1 MKRQATDYLILDQAT
16 GTYREDPEQMVRDDV
31 EKHYWLN
38 VGRTILKDWRLYVML
53 VPMLL
58 VFLFWR
64 YMPMY
69 ELLGSFKV
77 DDVVKPVADQYFK
90 GFSNF
95 KGLLMGTGT
104 YAGLSTDF
112 WRAMRNTFL
121 LSFYGLLFGFP
132 MPIIL
137 ALFFNEIRSN
147 AARSA
152 LQVMTY
158 LPKFMSTV
166 VMTSLV
172 VMLIFSAFAAYPLSR
187 MKFRFRNLIY
197 AGIVAMMSIP
207 MHVTLIPIFKM
218 TTSMGL
224 YDKLISLLGPYVAF
238 ALPMSVFILTGFMMT
253 IPKEI
258 EESAEID
265 GCNKYNNF
273 FQIILPLAKSGL
285 STLAIY
291 NGVSMWNEFAFANT
305 LLQSPAQKTLP
316 LALGQFKGE
325 HSLDMP
331 MILAVLVL
339 SALPMIIL
347 FIIFQDKLVKGMMA
361 GAVKG

>member
-1 MKRQATDYLILDQAT
+1 MDK
-16 GTYREDPEQMVRDDV
+16 
-31 EKHYWLN
+31 EKLKSRISW
-38 VGRTILKDWRLYVML
+38 TI
-53 VPMLL
+53 
-58 VFLFWR
+58 VF
-64 YMPMY
+64 
-69 ELLGSFKV
+69 
-77 DDVVKPVADQYFK
+77 
-90 GFSNF
+90 
-95 KGLLMGTGT
+95 
-104 YAGLSTDF
+104 
-112 WRAMRNTFL
+112 
-121 LSFYGLLFGFP
+121 
-132 MPIIL
+132 IL
-137 ALFFNEIRSN
+137 ALFWVFVTLVPFLFMIINSFRKQFDMLSQGVFHFPNPWYFDNYPHIVQNGFFGYFGRSVFIV
-147 AARSA
+147 AI
-152 LQVMTY
+152 
-158 LPKFMSTV
+158 
-166 VMTSLV
+166 SLV

-207 MHVTLIPIFKM
+207 MHVTLIPIFKL

>member
-1 MKRQATDYLILDQAT
+1 MDK
-16 GTYREDPEQMVRDDV
+16 
-31 EKHYWLN
+31 EKLKSRISW
-38 VGRTILKDWRLYVML
+38 TI
-53 VPMLL
+53 
-58 VFLFWR
+58 VF
-64 YMPMY
+64 
-69 ELLGSFKV
+69 
-77 DDVVKPVADQYFK
+77 
-90 GFSNF
+90 
-95 KGLLMGTGT
+95 
-104 YAGLSTDF
+104 
-112 WRAMRNTFL
+112 
-121 LSFYGLLFGFP
+121 
-132 MPIIL
+132 IL
-137 ALFFNEIRSN
+137 ALFWVFVTLIPFLFMIINSFRKQFDMLSQGVFHFPNPWYFDNYPHIVQNGFFGYFGRSVFIV
-147 AARSA
+147 AI
-152 LQVMTY
+152 
-158 LPKFMSTV
+158 
-166 VMTSLV
+166 SLV
-172 VMLIFSAFAAYPLSR
+172 IMLIFSAFAAYPLSR